1 MRIEASVKP
10 RSTGC
15 LPVRIIVQHGLTARA
30 TSHPEHSNL
39 CCGMRRWSLLL
50 LLAMFFSLLGCNPN
64 RNGREPYYGPT
75 LALNPLVEQINRNNA
90 QLNTL
95 WIEHDYDAKLID
107 EKGKR
112 TTIWGDG
119 YLLYRSPQDLL
130 FTGDLPTGRAFELG
144 SNGWRYWMR
153 VPASQV
159 STMWWGEYQHLGKPC
174 VQEMP
179 IRPDLILAVLAVS
192 TIPTDFTKL
201 PAPVLRFNHDR
212 DAYMITWVT
221 RGPSRLIASK
231 EVWYDRK
238 TLNPINVL
246 LFDDD
251 GRVLLRAYLTKHAP
265 FEIDQVSKAQWPVVA
280 REYNLFFPPS
290 GSSMKIDVRRV
301 MKQMRKG
308 RAVSPNDAAFE
319 FPDPP
324 GVSKVI
330 QLDENCEQ

>member
-1 MRIEASVKP
+1 MTIGDRRFKNRGA
-10 RSTGC
+10 
-15 LPVRIIVQHGLTARA
+15 LPLVAA
-30 TSHPEHSNL
+30 L
-39 CCGMRRWSLLL
+39 CVA
-50 LLAMFFSLLGCNPN
+50 LAGCNPS
-64 RNGREPYYGPT
+64 RKGPKPYYGPT
-75 LALNPLVEQINRNNA
+75 LPMAQLVEQINRNNA

-95 WIEHDYDAKLID
+95 WIEHDYSAKLID
-107 EKGKR
+107 DKGKR

-159 STMWWGEYQHLGKPC
+159 STMWWGSYEHLGKPC
-174 VQEMP
+174 VEEMP
-179 IRPDLILAVLAVS
+179 IRPDLILAVLGVS
-192 TIPTDFTKL
+192 AIPTDFTQL

-221 RGPSRLIASK
+221 RGPNRLIASK

-238 TLNPINVL
+238 SLNPVNVL

-251 GRVLLRAYLTKHAP
+251 GRVLLRAYLTEHAP
-265 FEIDQVSKAQWPVVA
+265 VEIEKTPKEQWPVVP
-280 REYNLFFPPS
+280 RQYDLFFPPS
-290 GSSMKIDVRRV
+290 GSTIEIDVRRV

-330 QLDENCEQ
+330 QLDENCE